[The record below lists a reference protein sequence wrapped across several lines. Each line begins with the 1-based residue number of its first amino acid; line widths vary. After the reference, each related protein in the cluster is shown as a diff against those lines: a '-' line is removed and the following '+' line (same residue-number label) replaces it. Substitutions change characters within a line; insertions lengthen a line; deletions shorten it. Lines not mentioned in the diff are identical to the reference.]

1 MTEQRVFVGTIALEQ
16 AIRTVVHDLRIPKKL
31 RTALAVYQDQRT
43 DLDNREIDMPRDG
56 RTDPTC
62 LPKKIRHSLAEV
74 YQPDN
79 SRSAHHEQ
87 SCILSCEP
95 ATIEQ
100 EIKIYLWHND
110 ESLDWSTEIN
120 GQRHEH
126 VTSEIL
132 EALVEC
138 ALILAQIS
146 LTRAFTHRPQ

>member
-1 MTEQRVFVGTIALEQ
+1 MTEQRTIVGTIALEQ
-16 AIRTVVHDLRIPKKL
+16 AIRTVVHDPRIPKKL
-31 RTALAVYQDQRT
+31 RTDLAVYQDQRT
-43 DLDNREIDMPRDG
+43 DLDNRETDMLGEG

-62 LPKKIRHSLAEV
+62 LPETILYSLADV
-74 YQPDN
+74 YRPGN
-79 SRSAHHEQ
+79 SRSGRREQ
-87 SCILSCEP
+87 SRILNCEP

-100 EIKIYLWHND
+100 EIKICLWHND

-126 VTSEIL
+126 VTSEIV

-146 LTRAFTHRPQ
+146 LTRAFAHQPQ